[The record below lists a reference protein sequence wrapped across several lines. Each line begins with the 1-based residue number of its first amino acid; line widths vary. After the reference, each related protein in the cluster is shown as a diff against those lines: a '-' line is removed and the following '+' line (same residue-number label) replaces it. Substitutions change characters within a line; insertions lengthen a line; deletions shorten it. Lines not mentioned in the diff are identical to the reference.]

1 MRRGDD
7 RTEPPR
13 AATCPRDLAGYY
25 GHEADA
31 NHEGTGQTI
40 GFVEFSNYRQAT

>member
-1 MRRGDD
+1 MRGGDD
-7 RTEPPR
+7 AQGRA

-31 NHEGTGQTI
+31 NHEGSGQTI
-40 GFVEFSNYRQAT
+40 GFVEFSNYRRGD